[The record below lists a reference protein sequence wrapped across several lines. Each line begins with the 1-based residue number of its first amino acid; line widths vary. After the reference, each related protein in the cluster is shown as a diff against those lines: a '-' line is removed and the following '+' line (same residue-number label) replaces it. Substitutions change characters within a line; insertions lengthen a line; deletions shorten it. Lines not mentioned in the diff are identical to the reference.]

1 MKYKCPFGI
10 ESSQLSIKNFEDG
23 WEVILDG
30 GEEAYFQTKE
40 TFLHEE
46 ENLTFEYKYVI
57 QLAGVVDDESDDV
70 HFFSNLFLVPLIKYI
85 HPDIVTKI
93 MKFCG
98 REKAED
104 ITVDEIIFETC
115 CPTLCHETPN
125 FKRQKSDDFYG
136 WDWIEIK
143 KVQNYLRKAY
153 ESIKLINSIRGFY
166 LDKHENLLGN
176 TGWDFLK
183 ELLFNA
189 DSTQLALDR
198 YDKYIKERK
207 LV

>member
-23 WEVILDG
+23 WEVVLDG

-70 HFFSNLFLVPLIKYI
+70 HFFSNLFLVPLIKHI

-98 REKAED
+98 REK
-104 ITVDEIIFETC
+104 V
-115 CPTLCHETPN
+115 LM
-125 FKRQKSDDFYG
+125 
-136 WDWIEIK
+136 
-143 KVQNYLRKAY
+143 
-153 ESIKLINSIRGFY
+153 
-166 LDKHENLLGN
+166 
-176 TGWDFLK
+176 
-183 ELLFNA
+183 
-189 DSTQLALDR
+189 
-198 YDKYIKERK
+198 
-207 LV
+207 